1 MNKDIDN
8 RREVEITLDFPVV
21 LGDRKLEKVT
31 MRRPTVGD
39 LLKHNINGAGYS
51 LKDDIGFYADLCDLV
66 PDELEL
72 FDFTD
77 YEKIQQQF
85 FRFRGLS
92 GARNGALNGGS
103 PD

>member
-1 MNKDIDN
+1 MDPKIDA
-8 RREVEITLDFPVV
+8 RREVEIRLDFPAQ
-21 LGDRKLEKVT
+21 LGDRKLEKVI

-39 LLKHNINGAGYS
+39 LLRHNINSSGYS
-51 LKDDIGFYADLCDLV
+51 LKDDIGFYAELCNLV

-92 GARNGALNGGS
+92 GTGSGALNGGR